1 MRDAVPLSN
10 LRRFLAP
17 LGTEVHAEPCQHC
30 GASLPADHQHVANV
44 ERRTLLCVCPAC
56 ASSLPPNAPET
67 EHRVVPRRYLRVPS
81 AVISD
86 DEWDAFEIPV
96 GIAFFFH
103 NSVLGRTVASYPSPA
118 GAVESVLPPDV
129 WQRVLRASAWARTLV
144 PDVEALLVRRTH
156 DASDCFIV
164 PIDACYELAGRMR
177 RRWSGFGGG
186 PEAREEIE
194 SFFAMLREKTAPVI
208 A

>member
-1 MRDAVPLSN
+1 MKDVVPLSK
-10 LRRFLAP
+10 LKRFLVP
-17 LGTEVHAEPCQHC
+17 DERVMHAEPCQRC
-30 GASLPADHQHVANV
+30 GSSLPADHQHVADV

-56 ASSLPPNAPET
+56 ASSLPPNGPET

-81 AVISD
+81 AAISD

-96 GIAFFFH
+96 GIAFFFY

-118 GAVESVLPPDV
+118 GAVESVLSSDA
-129 WQRVLRASAWARTLV
+129 WQRVLRASAWARMLA

-164 PIDACYELAGRMR
+164 PIDACYELVGRMR

-186 PEAREEIE
+186 PEVREEIE
-194 SFFAMLREKTAPVI
+194 SFFTMLREKTEPVI

>member
-1 MRDAVPLSN
+1 MRDVVPLSK
-10 LRRFLAP
+10 LKRFLVP
-17 LGTEVHAEPCQHC
+17 DERDVHAEPCQCC
-30 GASLPADHQHVANV
+30 GASLAAAHQHVADV

-56 ASSLPPNAPET
+56 ASSPLPNGAWMR
-67 EHRVVPRRYLRVPS
+67 HCVVPRRYLRVPS
-81 AVISD
+81 AAISD

-103 NSVLGRTVASYPSPA
+103 NSILGRTVASYPSPA
-118 GAVESVLPPDV
+118 GAVESVLSPDA
-129 WQRVLRASAWARTLV
+129 WQQVLRASPWARTLA
-144 PDVEALLVRRTH
+144 PDVEALMVRRTH

-164 PIDACYELAGRMR
+164 PIDACYELVGRMR

-194 SFFAMLREKTAPVI
+194 SFFAMLREKTEPVI